1 MNKVTAFAQTQHRL
15 VFRSTKI
22 RLGMAELQPDGLSEQ
37 WFLKF
42 SGDIHWSLIAEA
54 MGQKH
59 AVFED
64 VNGQEVYA
72 AFCVTSLAFQ
82 PMTSLLAKDVII
94 SSRIY
99 QVNQHQIGSIH
110 KVMLCEDVIASLSM
124 ISTFVS
130 HGKDRSNRSIIRNKN
145 MPQLLLDAAP
155 QSLVQLAE
163 NARIAAKKPI
173 SEVESAIHIIDIKPC
188 RSLDFN
194 AVGLLY
200 FPSFSNFAERAENH
214 HHKIIEP
221 LVKRDVVY
229 LGNVDQDVSIGLYAL
244 GSDVYIKRDDGK
256 LIAKVSTQRR

>member
-1 MNKVTAFAQTQHRL
+1 MNKVTAFTQTQHRPIC
-15 VFRSTKI
+15 RSTKI

-59 AVFED
+59 SVFED

-82 PMTSLLAKDVII
+82 PMTGLLAKDIVI

-99 QVNQHQIGSIH
+99 QVNQHQIGSVH
-110 KVMLCEDVIASLSM
+110 KVMLCEDVITSLSM

-155 QSLVQLAE
+155 QSLVQLAI
-163 NARIAAKKPI
+163 NARDVAKK
-173 SEVESAIHIIDIKPC
+173 SEVEVESAIHVCDINPC

-200 FPSFSNFAERAENH
+200 FPSFSKFAERAENH
-214 HHKIIEP
+214 HHKIVEP
-221 LVKRDVVY
+221 LVMRDVVY
-229 LGNVDQDVSIGLYAL
+229 LGNVDQDVSIGLYAS
-244 GSDVYIKRDDGK
+244 GSDVYMKRDDGK